1 MLELIAR
8 LASFPSADLCPVFVL
23 IARAE
28 RQPGERKRPF
38 NDGKDPL
45 RHPRDFSKAKRKT
58 LDFALQRCLRSPL
71 REVSRSYEK
80 ETRCPIR
87 FH

>member
-38 NDGKDPL
+38 HDGKDPL
-45 RHPRDFSKAKRKT
+45 GIRVTSQKRKEKRST
-58 LDFALQRCLRSPL
+58 LLCNVA
-71 REVSRSYEK
+71 
-80 ETRCPIR
+80 
-87 FH
+87 